1 MNYLELQTRANL
13 IVDKVNLYEES
24 LTKEKRLESDLLNM
38 HKYCDTF
45 CIRPLIKLLLG
56 DTIQTKLSRTLSND
70 IQIPIY
76 ASSAPMWNTKFGLL
90 DPQPDVANYDFNS
103 TNFINT
109 ADYDNS
115 TAIANNFT
123 TTKYIISKT
132 AQSSLEYDIYV
143 KFKINKN
150 SANNRQLVGQ
160 GDGLQ
165 LSITPDNTI
174 QSWVRTS
181 SSWAGTIVKIK
192 ENAELNK
199 WYIVRAKHDKYST
212 GKVTFYLSEDNG
224 QSYTLIAEQQ
234 RYCESVQKYLIF
246 GGRNDN
252 TTSTSTTVT
261 DPAIDIDFDL
271 SETKVKEGNISIVNK
286 DYTTLA
292 TLTSYI
298 PSNVHDI
305 YNVDQHEF
313 MNSIDLYNKHNMITL
328 DQKQALVADRDTRIK
343 QGINYSISSNIQD
356 ALVTESQVA
365 NVFDWNTTTDEDLLN
380 NTQTTFRQVPG
391 IVLYYLGNG
400 YDNTFSANV
409 GCNDSKYLNSIT
421 FNKPCSYGVMYMDGS
436 NDTTHLYERYRF
448 ELRNSQRNDNWF
460 SGGTGGNDHGA
471 VCRIFMPGCTYTR
484 GKLESPQQIWQPIR
498 GSEVETD
505 GNRYW
510 TTNGI
515 NYQGRAIYHE
525 LVFKSRRKGTSA
537 LELDFVPGL
546 EEIPDNDPQGFAT
559 RLALAK
565 QKDYYI
571 NRAWFNELDVENK
584 FDSSLLADK
593 IEEYEITTTNINSS
607 IVNLVGNP
615 TIDDKCNVSNF
626 SASNYVTVTKGSK
639 IPDKTTWTLSFTTP
653 SNVKDGTQYI
663 ANGIAS
669 SLFINQ
675 GGELRFYTTSG
686 NTVTMVEPN
695 TKYKLKIVV
704 SENKVE
710 FFVNDSTTAAYT
722 YTGTYTTDATV
733 KLGFNNDS
741 TPQYFKGIFHLDECS
756 VLDTEKV
763 VTNFTSKDTHKLTD
777 SEFYNNYKL
786 DYNTYADVFNQS
798 K

>member
-56 DTIQTKLSRTLSND
+56 DTLQTKLSRTLSND

-115 TAIANNFT
+115 TAIASNFS
-123 TTKYIISKT
+123 TTKFIISKT
-132 AQSSLEYDIYV
+132 TQHSIEYDIYV
-143 KFKINKN
+143 KFRINKN
-150 SANNRQLVGQ
+150 SANSRQLVGQ

-165 LSITPDNTI
+165 LNITPNNTI

-199 WYIVRAKHDKYST
+199 WYIVRAKHDT
-212 GKVTFYLSEDNG
+212 TTNGKVAFYLSEDNG
-224 QSYTLIAEQQ
+224 QSYTLIVEQQ
-234 RYCESVQKYLIF
+234 RYSGNERRYLIF
-246 GGRNDN
+246 GGKNDN

-271 SETKVKEGNISIVNK
+271 SETKVKEANGNIVNMN
-286 DYTTLA
+286 YTTLA

-436 NDTTHLYERYRF
+436 IDTTHLYEEHRF
-448 ELRNSQRNDNWF
+448 ELRDSQRNTHKG
-460 SGGTGGNDHGA
+460 GGTGGNDSGA

-515 NYQGRAIYHE
+515 NYQGKAIYHE

-584 FDSSLLADK
+584 FDSSLLADR
-593 IEEYEITTTNINSS
+593 IEAYETTTTSINSS

-626 SASNYVTVTKGSK
+626 STSDYITVTRGSK

-675 GGELRFYTTSG
+675 GGGLRFYTTSG
-686 NTVTMVEPN
+686 YTVTMVEPN

-722 YTGTYTTDATV
+722 YTGTYTTSATV
-733 KLGFNNDS
+733 NLGFNNDS
-741 TPQYFKGIFHLDECS
+741 TPQYFKGIIHLDECS

>member
-1 MNYLELQTRANL
+1 MDYLELQTRANL

-115 TAIANNFT
+115 TAIASNFS
-123 TTKYIISKT
+123 TTKFIISKQALYPLT
-132 AQSSLEYDIYV
+132 YDICV
-143 KFKINKN
+143 KFRINKN

-165 LSITPDNTI
+165 LYITPDNTI

-181 SSWAGTIVKIK
+181 SSWDGKVVNIK

-199 WYIVRAKHDKYST
+199 WYIVRAEHDTTTKD
-212 GKVTFYLSEDNG
+212 KVAFYLSEDNG
-224 QSYTLIAEQQ
+224 QSYTLIAKQQ
-234 RYCESVQKYLIF
+234 RYFENNPKYLIF
-246 GGRNDN
+246 GGHNDN

-271 SETKVKEGNISIVNK
+271 SETKEKVVNG
-286 DYTTLA
+286 DVSNMNYTTLA

-498 GSEVETD
+498 GSEV
-505 GNRYW
+505 
-510 TTNGI
+510 
-515 NYQGRAIYHE
+515 
-525 LVFKSRRKGTSA
+525 
-537 LELDFVPGL
+537 
-546 EEIPDNDPQGFAT
+546 
-559 RLALAK
+559 
-565 QKDYYI
+565 
-571 NRAWFNELDVENK
+571 
-584 FDSSLLADK
+584 
-593 IEEYEITTTNINSS
+593 
-607 IVNLVGNP
+607 
-615 TIDDKCNVSNF
+615 
-626 SASNYVTVTKGSK
+626 
-639 IPDKTTWTLSFTTP
+639 
-653 SNVKDGTQYI
+653 
-663 ANGIAS
+663 
-669 SLFINQ
+669 
-675 GGELRFYTTSG
+675 
-686 NTVTMVEPN
+686 
-695 TKYKLKIVV
+695 
-704 SENKVE
+704 
-710 FFVNDSTTAAYT
+710 
-722 YTGTYTTDATV
+722 
-733 KLGFNNDS
+733 
-741 TPQYFKGIFHLDECS
+741 
-756 VLDTEKV
+756 
-763 VTNFTSKDTHKLTD
+763 
-777 SEFYNNYKL
+777 
-786 DYNTYADVFNQS
+786 
-798 K
+798 

>member
-1 MNYLELQTRANL
+1 MNYLELQTRANI

-56 DTIQTKLSRTLSND
+56 DTLQTKLSRTLSND

-109 ADYDNS
+109 ADFSNS

-123 TTKYIISKT
+123 TSKFIISKT
-132 AQSSLEYDIYV
+132 NQYSRAYDVYI
-143 KFKINKN
+143 KFRVTKTSTVI
-150 SANNRQLVGQ
+150 RQLIAQ

-165 LSITPDNTI
+165 LYVDTDNSVK
-174 QSWVRTS
+174 SWVRTS
-181 SSWAGTIVKIK
+181 SSWAGQNVVIK
-192 ENAELNK
+192 ENLELNK
-199 WYIVRAKHDKYST
+199 WYIVRAKQDTYSI
-212 GKVTFYLSEDNG
+212 GKVAFYLSDDNG

-234 RYCESVQKYLIF
+234 RYCESVQKYFII
-246 GGRNDN
+246 GGINDN
-252 TTSTSTTVT
+252 TTTTNTTVNSPAT
-261 DPAIDIDFDL
+261 DIDIDL
-271 SETKVKEGNISIVNK
+271 SETKIKEDNTSIISK
-286 DYTTLA
+286 DYTNLA
-292 TLTSYI
+292 TLTSYV
-298 PSNVHDI
+298 PSNVTDI

-328 DQKQALVADRDTRIK
+328 DQKQTLVTNRDTRIK

-421 FNKPCSYGVMYMDGS
+421 FNRPCSYGVMYMDGS

-460 SGGTGGNDHGA
+460 SGGTGGNDKGA

-510 TTNGI
+510 ATNGI

-525 LVFKSRRKGTSA
+525 LVFKNRRKGTSD

-546 EEIPDNDPQGFAT
+546 DEVPDNDPQGLAT

-593 IEEYEITTTNINSS
+593 IEESTTKKLIDNLDYYSKFYGLYSDTPTVVFGASSDDTQYSFPEKSLAVHAKTLEGDIDVKPDTTNTSSYVIPLNQIVAFCKKPYSDTFILQYAKDIYFQKDKPVLDDSDYHFWFDYNNNKWYRIKGNSTYQIELTYFTLFCHTENSNKTTPTRPENYFYNPNSDATSSTTT
-607 IVNLVGNP
+607 
-615 TIDDKCNVSNF
+615 
-626 SASNYVTVTKGSK
+626 
-639 IPDKTTWTLSFTTP
+639 
-653 SNVKDGTQYI
+653 Q
-663 ANGIAS
+663 
-669 SLFINQ
+669 
-675 GGELRFYTTSG
+675 
-686 NTVTMVEPN
+686 M
-695 TKYKLKIVV
+695 
-704 SENKVE
+704 
-710 FFVNDSTTAAYT
+710 
-722 YTGTYTTDATV
+722 
-733 KLGFNNDS
+733 
-741 TPQYFKGIFHLDECS
+741 
-756 VLDTEKV
+756 
-763 VTNFTSKDTHKLTD
+763 TD
-777 SEFYNNYKL
+777 SEFFNNYKL

>member
-1 MNYLELQTRANL
+1 MDYLELQTRANL

-90 DPQPDVANYDFNS
+90 DPQPDVVNYDFNS

-109 ADYDNS
+109 ADFNNS

-123 TTKYIISKT
+123 TTKFIISKT
-132 AQSSLEYDIYV
+132 TSYSRAFDIYV

-150 SANNRQLVGQ
+150 SANSRQLVGQ

-165 LSITPDNTI
+165 LNITPDNTI

-181 SSWAGTIVKIK
+181 SSWAGTTVKIK

-199 WYIVRAKHDKYST
+199 WYIVRAKQDTNST

-234 RYCESVQKYLIF
+234 RYCESVEKYLIF
-246 GGRNDN
+246 GGHNDN
-252 TTSTSTTVT
+252 TSSTSTTVT

-271 SETKVKEGNISIVNK
+271 SETKVKEDNISIVNK
-286 DYTTLA
+286 DYTNLA

-436 NDTTHLYERYRF
+436 IDTTHLYEEHRF
-448 ELRNSQRNDNWF
+448 ELRNSQRNTHKG
-460 SGGTGGNDHGA
+460 GGTGGNDSGA

-515 NYQGRAIYHE
+515 NYQGKAIYHE

-546 EEIPDNDPQGFAT
+546 DEIPDNDPQGFAT

-593 IEEYEITTTNINSS
+593 IEECEITTTNINSS
-607 IVNLVGNP
+607 IIGLVGNP

-626 SASNYVTVTKGSK
+626 SASDYITVTRGSK

-653 SNVKDGTQYI
+653 SNVQDGTQYI

-675 GGELRFYTTSG
+675 NGDIRFYTTSG
-686 NTVTMVEPN
+686 NTITAVEPN

-722 YTGTYTTDATV
+722 YTGTYTTSATV
-733 KLGFNNDS
+733 NLGFNNDS
-741 TPQYFKGIFHLDECS
+741 TPQYFKGIIHLDECS

>member
-1 MNYLELQTRANL
+1 
-13 IVDKVNLYEES
+13 
-24 LTKEKRLESDLLNM
+24 
-38 HKYCDTF
+38 
-45 CIRPLIKLLLG
+45 
-56 DTIQTKLSRTLSND
+56 
-70 IQIPIY
+70 
-76 ASSAPMWNTKFGLL
+76 
-90 DPQPDVANYDFNS
+90 
-103 TNFINT
+103 
-109 ADYDNS
+109 
-115 TAIANNFT
+115 
-123 TTKYIISKT
+123 
-132 AQSSLEYDIYV
+132 
-143 KFKINKN
+143 
-150 SANNRQLVGQ
+150 
-160 GDGLQ
+160 
-165 LSITPDNTI
+165 
-174 QSWVRTS
+174 
-181 SSWAGTIVKIK
+181 
-192 ENAELNK
+192 
-199 WYIVRAKHDKYST
+199 
-212 GKVTFYLSEDNG
+212 
-224 QSYTLIAEQQ
+224 
-234 RYCESVQKYLIF
+234 
-246 GGRNDN
+246 
-252 TTSTSTTVT
+252 
-261 DPAIDIDFDL
+261 
-271 SETKVKEGNISIVNK
+271 
-286 DYTTLA
+286 
-292 TLTSYI
+292 
-298 PSNVHDI
+298 
-305 YNVDQHEF
+305 

-436 NDTTHLYERYRF
+436 NDTTHLYEEHRF
-448 ELRNSQRNDNWF
+448 ELRNSQRNTHKG
-460 SGGTGGNDHGA
+460 GGTGGNDSGA

-515 NYQGRAIYHE
+515 NYQGKAIYHE

-584 FDSSLLADK
+584 FDSSLLADR

-626 SASNYVTVTKGSK
+626 SASNYVTVTRGSK

-669 SLFINQ
+669 SLFINPN
-675 GGELRFYTTSG
+675 GDIRFYTTSG
-686 NTVTMVEPN
+686 NTVTAVEPN

-741 TPQYFKGIFHLDECS
+741 TPQYFKGIIHLDECS

-777 SEFYNNYKL
+777 SEFYNKYKL

>member
-1 MNYLELQTRANL
+1 MNYLELQIRANL

-56 DTIQTKLSRTLSND
+56 DTLQTKLSRTLSND

-109 ADYDNS
+109 ADYNNS
-115 TAIANNFT
+115 TAIANNFS

-132 AQSSLEYDIYV
+132 SSYSRAFDIYV
-143 KFKINKN
+143 KFRINN
-150 SANNRQLVGQ
+150 ISTNNRQLIGQ

-165 LSITPDNTI
+165 LNITPDNTI

-199 WYIVRAKHDKYST
+199 WYIVRAKQDTNTT
-212 GKVTFYLSEDNG
+212 GKVAFYLSEDNG

-246 GGRNDN
+246 GGHNDN

-261 DPAIDIDFDL
+261 DPAIGIDFDL
-271 SETKVKEGNISIVNK
+271 SVTKVKEDNTSIVNK

-292 TLTSYI
+292 TLTSYT
-298 PSNVHDI
+298 PSSVQDI

-448 ELRNSQRNDNWF
+448 ELRNSQRNDKWF
-460 SGGTGGNDHGA
+460 SGGTGGNDKGA
-471 VCRIFMPGCTYTR
+471 VCRIFMLGCTYTR

-505 GNRYW
+505 STGYW

-525 LVFKSRRKGTSA
+525 LVFKNRRKGTSA

-546 EEIPDNDPQGFAT
+546 DEIPDNDPQGFAT

-584 FDSSLLADK
+584 FNSSLLADK
-593 IEEYEITTTNINSS
+593 IEENSTKETIDNLDYYSKFYGLYSDTSAVVVESRSDNNEYYFPEKSLAVHAKTLEGDIDVKPDTTSTSSYIIPSNQIVAICKEVQRDYFTLVYAKDIYFQKDKPVLDDSDYHFWFNYNNNKWYRIKGSSTYQEEYTHFTFFCHTENSS
-607 IVNLVGNP
+607 
-615 TIDDKCNVSNF
+615 
-626 SASNYVTVTKGSK
+626 
-639 IPDKTTWTLSFTTP
+639 KTTPTRPENYFYNP
-653 SNVKDGTQYI
+653 NSNATSSTITQ
-663 ANGIAS
+663 
-669 SLFINQ
+669 
-675 GGELRFYTTSG
+675 
-686 NTVTMVEPN
+686 M
-695 TKYKLKIVV
+695 
-704 SENKVE
+704 
-710 FFVNDSTTAAYT
+710 
-722 YTGTYTTDATV
+722 
-733 KLGFNNDS
+733 
-741 TPQYFKGIFHLDECS
+741 
-756 VLDTEKV
+756 
-763 VTNFTSKDTHKLTD
+763 TD

>member
-1 MNYLELQTRANL
+1 MDYLELQTRANL

-56 DTIQTKLSRTLSND
+56 DTLQTKLSRTLSND

-115 TAIANNFT
+115 TAIASNFS
-123 TTKYIISKT
+123 TTKFIISKT
-132 AQSSLEYDIYV
+132 TQHSIEYDIYV

-150 SANNRQLVGQ
+150 SANSRQLVGQ

-165 LSITPDNTI
+165 LNITPNNTI

-199 WYIVRAKHDKYST
+199 WYIVRAEHDAT
-212 GKVTFYLSEDNG
+212 TRDKVAFYLSEDNG
-224 QSYTLIAEQQ
+224 QSYTLIAKQY
-234 RYCESVQKYLIF
+234 RYFDSNPKYLIF
-246 GGRNDN
+246 GGHNDN
-252 TTSTSTTVT
+252 ATSTSTTVT

-271 SETKVKEGNISIVNK
+271 SETKVKESKTPIIYK

-292 TLTSYI
+292 TLTSYT
-298 PSNVHDI
+298 PSSVQDI

-436 NDTTHLYERYRF
+436 IDTTHLYEEHRF
-448 ELRNSQRNDNWF
+448 ELRDSQRNTHKG
-460 SGGTGGNDHGA
+460 GGTGGNDSGA

-515 NYQGRAIYHE
+515 NYQGKAIYHE
-525 LVFKSRRKGTSA
+525 LVFKSRRKGTSD

-593 IEEYEITTTNINSS
+593 IEENS
-607 IVNLVGNP
+607 IKNFIDNLDYYSKFYGLYSDTSAVVFNA
-615 TIDDKCNVSNF
+615 
-626 SASNYVTVTKGSK
+626 ASNGTDYAFPDKSLAVHAKTLEGDIDIKPDTTSTSATVIPLNQVVAVCKLGQNNDFWFTYAKDIYFQKDKPILDDSNYHFWFDYNNNKWYRIKGSSTYK
-639 IPDKTTWTLSFTTP
+639 IELHYFTLFCHTENSNKTTPTRP
-653 SNVKDGTQYI
+653 ENY
-663 ANGIAS
+663 
-669 SLFINQ
+669 
-675 GGELRFYTTSG
+675 FY
-686 NTVTMVEPN
+686 NPN
-695 TKYKLKIVV
+695 
-704 SENKVE
+704 S
-710 FFVNDSTTAAYT
+710 
-722 YTGTYTTDATV
+722 DATS
-733 KLGFNNDS
+733 S
-741 TPQYFKGIFHLDECS
+741 TIEQM
-756 VLDTEKV
+756 
-763 VTNFTSKDTHKLTD
+763 TD
-777 SEFYNNYKL
+777 SEFYNDYKL